1 MHESAPL
8 FREEQRFS
16 QPWLWAIVVVAAVAA
31 WIGLAAVVLD
41 SDDGAGWPVAI
52 VLLFVAVGLPL
63 LFALGRL
70 TVEVLADRVEIRYR
84 PFITAPS
91 ASMRSWPPSPSRTAR
106 CGSTA
111 GGASRLVAAQDR
123 LQRARRSRC
132 AAHPADGRTV
142 LIGSQRADELAAAI
156 RDRLPSSGP

>member
-63 LFALGRL
+63 LFARW
-70 TVEVLADRVEIRYR
+70 A
-84 PFITAPS
+84 A
-91 ASMRSWPPSPSRTAR
+91 SPSRCWPT
-106 CGSTA
+106 GS
-111 GGASRLVAAQDR
+111 
-123 LQRARRSRC
+123 RSATGRSSP
-132 AAHPADGRTV
+132 HPPPR
-142 LIGSQRADELAAAI
+142 
-156 RDRLPSSGP
+156 

>member
-52 VLLFVAVGLPL
+52 VLLLVAVGLPL

-84 PFITAPS
+84 PSSPH
-91 ASMRSWPPSPSRTAR
+91 PPPR
-106 CGSTA
+106 
-111 GGASRLVAAQDR
+111 
-123 LQRARRSRC
+123 
-132 AAHPADGRTV
+132 
-142 LIGSQRADELAAAI
+142 
-156 RDRLPSSGP
+156 